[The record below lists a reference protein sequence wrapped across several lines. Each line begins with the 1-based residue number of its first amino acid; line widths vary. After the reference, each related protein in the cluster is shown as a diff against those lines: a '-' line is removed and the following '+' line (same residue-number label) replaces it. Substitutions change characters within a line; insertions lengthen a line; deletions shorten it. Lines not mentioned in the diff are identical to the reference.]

1 MTKQVIFTAIALIA
15 TIILFEFS
23 DLDLQV
29 QDYFYNTQLQQ
40 WLISED
46 NALLDLIFYS
56 GIKKIFIAFA
66 ASLLLALIFFYNT
79 RLIQSYKQGII
90 IVLLSLI
97 IIPSVI
103 GLLKAVTNVPCP
115 NDLALYDGNYP
126 HVTFLSAYPENFIQK
141 KKVKC
146 FPAGHASGG
155 FALMSLFFFFK
166 TQRNK
171 RIALASALVIGWST
185 GSYKMFIGDHF
196 LSHTVVTMLIA
207 WLLIIIIVKG
217 VRFSLPKTHHD
228 ESDAS

>member
-1 MTKQVIFTAIALIA
+1 MTKQIISTFIALIA

-23 DLDLQV
+23 NLDLLIQN
-29 QDYFYNTQLQQ
+29 YFYNTQLQQ

-56 GIKKIFIAFA
+56 GIKKVFIVFA
-66 ASLLLALIFFYNT
+66 VSLLIALVFFYKT
-79 RLIQSYKQGII
+79 WLIQCYKQGIV

-115 NDLALYDGNYP
+115 NDLELYDGNYP
-126 HVTFLSAYPENFIQK
+126 HVTFLSAYPSNFIQK

-166 TQRNK
+166 TRRNQ
-171 RIALASALVIGWST
+171 RIALVSAITIGWGT
-185 GSYKMFIGDHF
+185 GGYKMLVGDHF
-196 LSHTVVTMLIA
+196 LSHTIITMFIA
-207 WLLIIIIVKG
+207 WLLILNIVIIV
-217 VRFSLPKTHHD
+217 RFFQKSELTYKT
-228 ESDAS
+228 S